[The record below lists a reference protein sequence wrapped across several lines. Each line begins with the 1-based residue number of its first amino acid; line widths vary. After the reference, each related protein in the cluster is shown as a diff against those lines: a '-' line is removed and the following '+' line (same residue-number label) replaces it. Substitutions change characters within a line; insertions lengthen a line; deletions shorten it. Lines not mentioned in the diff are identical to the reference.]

1 MIGCEDRLR
10 NDLYCVEWG
19 VKLYSN
25 SNSLPCVIC
34 LSCDARA
41 HLSVNVDEADVL
53 SSVHDE
59 ARQVVPEHVDDA
71 QLGRRRLPAGA
82 GPGRSRHPRLMPS
95 TTAASMQ
102 LRGGCRVHR
111 VAVEQRRQVR
121 PGQPTDKRSK
131 NSEERPYR
139 MQAPGAPHPSPPK
152 TAPSSSEN
160 RPAPFP
166 GRMSK
171 KATKHGFSFFA
182 FILCCS
188 GYLQCSDT
196 VGWAAGR
203 ASGL

>member
-1 MIGCEDRLR
+1 
-10 NDLYCVEWG
+10 
-19 VKLYSN
+19 
-25 SNSLPCVIC
+25 
-34 LSCDARA
+34 
-41 HLSVNVDEADVL
+41 VNVDEADVL

-82 GPGRSRHPRLMPS
+82 GPGCSRHTRLMPS

-139 MQAPGAPHPSPPK
+139 MQAPGAPHPSPQNCPFFIREQ
-152 TAPSSSEN
+152 TRSVS
-160 RPAPFP
+160 RPDVEE
-166 GRMSK
+166 G
-171 KATKHGFSFFA
+171 
-182 FILCCS
+182 
-188 GYLQCSDT
+188 D
-196 VGWAAGR
+196 
-203 ASGL
+203 